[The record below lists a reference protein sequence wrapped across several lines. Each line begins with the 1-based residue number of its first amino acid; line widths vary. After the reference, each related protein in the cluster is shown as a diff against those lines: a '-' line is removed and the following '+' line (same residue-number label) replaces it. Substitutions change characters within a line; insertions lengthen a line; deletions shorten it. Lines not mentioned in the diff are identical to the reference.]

1 MRLTEVRYDG
11 ALPVEGYG
19 PGFFRVGGRVI
30 EGGML
35 VLPSGAVGW
44 GGWEDLE
51 AIRAA
56 AGTIDV
62 LFAGTGGEIAHLP
75 PAFRAA
81 VEALGIGVEAMAT
94 PPACRTFN
102 VLLGEGRRVGL
113 AVLPVAGR

>member
-19 PGFFRVGGRVI
+19 PGFFRTGGRVI
-30 EGGML
+30 QGAML
-35 VLPSGAVGW
+35 VLPSGAGTW
-44 GGWEDLE
+44 GGWDDLD

-62 LFAGTGGEIAHLP
+62 LFAGTGAEIAHP
-75 PAFRAA
+75 PAAFRAA
-81 VEALGIGVEAMAT
+81 VEAMRIGVEAMAT
-94 PPACRTFN
+94 PPACRTYN

-113 AVLPVAGR
+113 AVLPVMGR